1 MRKGSCCFTESR
13 DTTVKGG
20 RSMDV
25 KNNEG
30 YTNIPEAVA
39 VFRVDRERERLA
51 WIRRKR
57 AGRAIFLIKLFLD
70 FMGYEVVGRISIKER
85 ETGCTY
91 K

>member
-1 MRKGSCCFTESR
+1 
-13 DTTVKGG
+13 
-20 RSMDV
+20 MDV

-57 AGRAIFLIKLFLD
+57 AGRAIFLVKLFLD
-70 FMGYEVVGRISIKER
+70 FMGYEVDIYKR
-85 ETGCTY
+85 TGHRVPRHIGGF
-91 K
+91 

>member
-1 MRKGSCCFTESR
+1 
-13 DTTVKGG
+13 
-20 RSMDV
+20 MDV

-57 AGRAIFLIKLFLD
+57 AGRAIFLVKLFLD
-70 FMGYEVVGRISIKER
+70 FVDMSYLEGYPRRKGNRIILQI
-85 ETGCTY
+85 GGF
-91 K
+91 

>member
-1 MRKGSCCFTESR
+1 
-13 DTTVKGG
+13 
-20 RSMDV
+20 MDV

-85 ETGCTY
+85 ATGCTY

>member
-1 MRKGSCCFTESR
+1 
-13 DTTVKGG
+13 
-20 RSMDV
+20 MDV

-39 VFRVDRERERLA
+39 VFRV
-51 WIRRKR
+51 
-57 AGRAIFLIKLFLD
+57 GRAIFLIKLFLD